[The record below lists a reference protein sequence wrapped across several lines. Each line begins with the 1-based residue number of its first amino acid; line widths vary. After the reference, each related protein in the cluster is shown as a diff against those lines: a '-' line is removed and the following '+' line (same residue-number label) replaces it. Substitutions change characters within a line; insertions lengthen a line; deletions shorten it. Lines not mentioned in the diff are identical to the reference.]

1 MNEIQS
7 IVEHYTGPEEIH
19 IVGDAYLLHYTEH
32 AMKRDLRNLV
42 PFVVLV
48 IAATLYFTF
57 RSFLGGV
64 LVPMLTVGAALTWTV
79 GGLMTWWGGFP
90 FL

>member
-1 MNEIQS
+1 MVNEIQS

-57 RSFLGGV
+57 RSFLGG
-64 LVPMLTVGAALTWTV
+64 LGTHAY
-79 GGLMTWWGGFP
+79 GGCCPDLDGGGS
-90 FL
+90 